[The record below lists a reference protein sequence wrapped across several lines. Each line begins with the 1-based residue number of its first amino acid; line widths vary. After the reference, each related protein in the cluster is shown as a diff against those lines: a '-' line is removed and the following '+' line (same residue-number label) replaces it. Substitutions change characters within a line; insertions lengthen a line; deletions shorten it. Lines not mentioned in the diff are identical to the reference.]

1 MKRIRL
7 KSWIY
12 GFLVGASLL
21 LADKLA
27 DIGAL
32 GGSRL
37 IMFYVLLPW
46 CAVLCI
52 EAIRFCISR

>member
-27 DIGAL
+27 DTSALDGA
-32 GGSRL
+32 RL
-37 IMFYVLLPW
+37 IMLYVLIPW
-46 CAVLCI
+46 CTVICA
-52 EAIRFCISR
+52 EAIRFRISR